1 MGAVT
6 LEGVL
11 ATLDPARRDRLAA
24 IQRAD
29 VRQRIEA
36 LTKSGR
42 RAAVQ
47 TPAPHAKRP
56 RPEDLGVLVFGT
68 EAMACTHI
76 KGLRLDVTLNS
87 RLHWAAKER
96 AVRHQRESVRF
107 ALAGVARLDGA
118 TRVRIT
124 REAPALLDTD
134 NLAGACKAVR
144 DEVAAWLGVTD
155 APGGPVEWVVQ
166 QLRAEGYGVRLEI
179 TGGAR

>member
-29 VRQRIEA
+29 VRQRIEV

-42 RAAVQ
+42 RAAAQ

-56 RPEDLGVLVFGT
+56 RPEDLGILVFGSG
-68 EAMACTHI
+68 AMACAHI

-87 RLHWAAKER
+87 RVHWAAKER

-144 DEVAAWLGVTD
+144 DEVAAWLGVDDGPT
-155 APGGPVEWVVQ
+155 GPVTWEVLQ
-166 QLRAEGYGVRLEI
+166 RKAPGYGVEI
-179 TGGAR
+179 QVTGGAR